1 MVFCQKSNFLSTS
14 YVFRENQ
21 ARKDRFLIFWIK
33 KCFLDQ
39 KKEVLKKIKQMEIFQ
54 RGESMDF
61 FKKSSFLSC
70 TMFFWGSKSSKKK
83 FFFGVLD
90 KIFQRSKSMVF
101 VKKSNFLSSV
111 FFGQI
116 KTEKIVFLLFWI
128 KKSF

>member
-33 KCFLDQ
+33 KMLFRPE
-39 KKEVLKKIKQMEIFQ
+39 KRSVKKIKQMEIFQ

-70 TMFFWGSKSSKKK
+70 TMFFWGGKSSKKK

-116 KTEKIVFLLFWI
+116 KTEKIVFLLCWI